1 MFSEEYQKAL
11 LQQYHVVLDEKR
23 KNYVVGE
30 LVWNFADFMT
40 DQAPQRVMGNKKGI
54 FTRQRQPK
62 AAAFLLRERYWKLA
76 NETRRPPAAGPQC
89 LESGRFHV

>member
-1 MFSEEYQKAL
+1 
-11 LQQYHVVLDEKR
+11 
-23 KNYVVGE
+23 
-30 LVWNFADFMT
+30 
-40 DQAPQRVMGNKKGI
+40 MGNKKGI